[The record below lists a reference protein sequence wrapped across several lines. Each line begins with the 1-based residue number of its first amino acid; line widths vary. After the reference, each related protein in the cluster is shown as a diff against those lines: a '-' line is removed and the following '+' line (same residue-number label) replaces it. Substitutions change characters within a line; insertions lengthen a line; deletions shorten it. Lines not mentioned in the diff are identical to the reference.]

1 MYVCPLCGE
10 TIFTKSELRNAADA
24 MFKVQRKP
32 TWNSVKELYDD
43 LCYFLGPHYWG
54 YEYSWEEDA

>member
-1 MYVCPLCGE
+1 MELCPYCGKV
-10 TIFTKSELRNAADA
+10 IFSKSEIKDAADA

-43 LCYFLGPHYWG
+43 LRYFLGPHYWG
-54 YEYSWEEDA
+54 YEYSWKEDA